1 MGGFT
6 NKIACIV
13 HDLVEKSGGSVNKN
27 IGDAFLAVW
36 KLKKTQGD
44 DPSFVHHL
52 NGSAEVIDN
61 TLKSFI
67 QMSATLKSDADIQEL
82 CKDERLQKKLPGY
95 TVRMGYGLHLG
106 SAIEGAVGSQYKVDA
121 TYLGPNVNMASWL
134 EGATK
139 TYGVT
144 ILMTNAIVDHMSDS
158 MKKECRAIDRVTV
171 KGYKNPIVLYC
182 HFPSESADLDDVQ
195 RADFMRIWEGAFKKY
210 RCGRWLQAKQQIEAC
225 LKIFEKD
232 QPSKVLLGVIEEGQG
247 EAPPSWQG
255 FRERD

>member
-1 MGGFT
+1 MGFT
-6 NKIACIV
+6 NKIAHIV
-13 HDLVEKSGGSVNKN
+13 HGLVERSGGSVNKN

-36 KLKKTQGD
+36 KLKKTEGD
-44 DPSFVHHL
+44 DPGFVHHL
-52 NGSAEVIDN
+52 DASADVIDN

-121 TYLGPNVNMASWL
+121 TYLGPDRNMAEWL

-144 ILMTNAIVDHMSDS
+144 ILMTNTIVHHMSDS
-158 MKKECRAIDRVTV
+158 MKKECRVIDHVSV
-171 KGYKNPIVLYC
+171 KGHKSPFKLYC

-195 RADFMRIWEGAFKKY
+195 RAEFMRIWDGAFEMY
-210 RCGRWLQAKQQIEAC
+210 QSGRWPQAKQQIEAC

-232 QPSKVLLGVIEEGQG
+232 QPSKVLLGVIEEGKG

-255 FRERD
+255 FRESDC